1 MAAADVMPPAA
12 SWEGLKKQ
20 ADAAFNKGQYTQAVS
35 FYGEAID
42 TAFKSKTEDAACAKL
57 FANRALTYQR
67 AGELT
72 E

>member
-1 MAAADVMPPAA
+1 MAAADVMSPAT

-20 ADAAFNKGQYTQAVS
+20 ADAAFNTGQYTQAVS

-42 TAFKSKTEDAACAKL
+42 TAFKSKTEDSACAKL

-67 AGELT
+67 AGQDT
-72 E
+72 K